1 MSRAL
6 VLYHSVFGNTKAVAV
21 NLANGI
27 REPGI
32 ATDCVSLEVVEIK
45 HIPDYDFLAIGGPT
59 HMLGMSKTMKA
70 FLQTL
75 KTIDL
80 QGVTGFS
87 FDTRNPSRLNNK
99 RWFMLENSSARRI
112 EGAMK
117 EMKIKIVKP
126 RQSALVEGREGPLDE
141 GTEGLFRRIGVEI
154 AALIE

>member
-87 FDTRNPSRLNNK
+87 FDTRNPSL
-99 RWFMLENSSARRI
+99 LENSSARRI